1 MSEFDDEEYESFEL
15 DGAGRSADSVKE
27 PADAS
32 DEFDDDLDDD
42 DDFDEVDLEDAA
54 DDEIDFVLAAYRED
68 GQPYVQ
74 SLGKDLA
81 SDLDE
86 LIVQLRRLP
95 GDAGA
100 LGFVSLVEEVFVITR
115 VRGQHVQVL
124 LSDAAAASDWPIARD
139 VVDYLGEEPLEEDD
153 EEGEPIGDLGIVAD
167 LGLSDFDMGA
177 IIDNLDLGS
186 VDMLIQI
193 ADKIKLNPQFRKAAE
208 AAVGGEFSGLSQW
221 DDSMR
226 LALDQARMASMHG
239 DVPVGAVAIDQAGSL
254 LAAAGNEREIR
265 HDPTAH
271 AEILVL
277 REASR
282 RLRSWRLTG
291 LTLVVT
297 LEPCTMCAGAPG
309 AGSGRTV
316 DLRRIRSEGWCG

>member
-15 DGAGRSADSVKE
+15 GGAGRNAASASRRSGANE
-27 PADAS
+27 ELG
-32 DEFDDDLDDD
+32 DEVEDD

-81 SDLDE
+81 NDLDE

-139 VVDYLGEEPLEEDD
+139 VVDYLGEEPFDEEE
-153 EEGEPIGDLGIVAD
+153 EEGEPVGDLGIVAD

-177 IIDNLDLGS
+177 IIDNLDLSS
-186 VDMLIQI
+186 VEMLTEI
-193 ADKIKLNPQFRKAAE
+193 ADKIKLNPPFRKAVE
-208 AAVGGEFSGLSQW
+208 AAVG
-221 DDSMR
+221 
-226 LALDQARMASMHG
+226 
-239 DVPVGAVAIDQAGSL
+239 
-254 LAAAGNEREIR
+254 
-265 HDPTAH
+265 
-271 AEILVL
+271 
-277 REASR
+277 
-282 RLRSWRLTG
+282 
-291 LTLVVT
+291 
-297 LEPCTMCAGAPG
+297 
-309 AGSGRTV
+309 
-316 DLRRIRSEGWCG
+316 

>member
-15 DGAGRSADSVKE
+15 DGAGRSASSAGGRANRAE
-27 PADAS
+27 
-32 DEFDDDLDDD
+32 ELDDELED
-42 DDFDEVDLEDAA
+42 DEDFEEVELEDAA

-81 SDLDE
+81 NDLDE

-139 VVDYLGEEPLEEDD
+139 VVDYLGEEPLDDED

-177 IIDNLDLGS
+177 IVDNLELSS
-186 VDMLIQI
+186 VEMLTEV
-193 ADKIKLNPQFRKAAE
+193 AEKIKLNPPFRKAVE
-208 AAVGGEFSGLSQW
+208 AAVG
-221 DDSMR
+221 
-226 LALDQARMASMHG
+226 
-239 DVPVGAVAIDQAGSL
+239 
-254 LAAAGNEREIR
+254 
-265 HDPTAH
+265 
-271 AEILVL
+271 
-277 REASR
+277 
-282 RLRSWRLTG
+282 
-291 LTLVVT
+291 
-297 LEPCTMCAGAPG
+297 
-309 AGSGRTV
+309 
-316 DLRRIRSEGWCG
+316 

>member
-27 PADAS
+27 PAETD
-32 DEFDDDLDDD
+32 DEFDDDVDDD

-81 SDLDE
+81 NDLDE

-100 LGFVSLVEEVFVITR
+100 LGFVSLVEEVFVIAR

-139 VVDYLGEEPLEEDD
+139 VVDYLGEEPLEDD
-153 EEGEPIGDLGIVAD
+153 EEEGEPIGDLGILAD

-177 IIDNLDLGS
+177 IIDNLDLSS
-186 VDMLIQI
+186 VDMLIEI
-193 ADKIKLNPQFRKAAE
+193 AGKIKLNPQFRKAAE
-208 AAVGGEFSGLSQW
+208 AAVGE
-221 DDSMR
+221 
-226 LALDQARMASMHG
+226 
-239 DVPVGAVAIDQAGSL
+239 
-254 LAAAGNEREIR
+254 
-265 HDPTAH
+265 
-271 AEILVL
+271 
-277 REASR
+277 
-282 RLRSWRLTG
+282 
-291 LTLVVT
+291 
-297 LEPCTMCAGAPG
+297 
-309 AGSGRTV
+309 
-316 DLRRIRSEGWCG
+316 

>member
-15 DGAGRSADSVKE
+15 DGAGRSADSAKE
-27 PADAS
+27 PAETD
-32 DEFDDDLDDD
+32 DEFDDDVDDD
-42 DDFDEVDLEDAA
+42 DDFDDADLEDAA

-81 SDLDE
+81 NDLDE

-100 LGFVSLVEEVFVITR
+100 LGFVSLVEEVFVIAR

-139 VVDYLGEEPLEEDD
+139 VVDYLGEEPLEDD
-153 EEGEPIGDLGIVAD
+153 EEEGEPIGDLGILAD

-177 IIDNLDLGS
+177 IIDNLDLSS
-186 VDMLIQI
+186 VDMLIEI

-208 AAVGGEFSGLSQW
+208 AAVGE
-221 DDSMR
+221 
-226 LALDQARMASMHG
+226 
-239 DVPVGAVAIDQAGSL
+239 
-254 LAAAGNEREIR
+254 
-265 HDPTAH
+265 
-271 AEILVL
+271 
-277 REASR
+277 
-282 RLRSWRLTG
+282 
-291 LTLVVT
+291 
-297 LEPCTMCAGAPG
+297 
-309 AGSGRTV
+309 
-316 DLRRIRSEGWCG
+316 

>member
-15 DGAGRSADSVKE
+15 DGAGKSADSASE
-27 PADAS
+27 PADTE
-32 DEFDDDLDDD
+32 DEPDDDLEDDE
-42 DDFDEVDLEDAA
+42 DFDEVDLEDAA
-54 DDEIDFVLAAYRED
+54 EDEIDFVLAAYRED

-81 SDLDE
+81 NDLDE

-139 VVDYLGEEPLEEDD
+139 VVDYLGEEPLEEDE

-177 IIDNLDLGS
+177 IIDNLDLSS
-186 VDMLIQI
+186 VDMLIEI

-208 AAVGGEFSGLSQW
+208 AAVGE
-221 DDSMR
+221 
-226 LALDQARMASMHG
+226 
-239 DVPVGAVAIDQAGSL
+239 
-254 LAAAGNEREIR
+254 
-265 HDPTAH
+265 
-271 AEILVL
+271 
-277 REASR
+277 
-282 RLRSWRLTG
+282 
-291 LTLVVT
+291 
-297 LEPCTMCAGAPG
+297 
-309 AGSGRTV
+309 
-316 DLRRIRSEGWCG
+316 

>member
-15 DGAGRSADSVKE
+15 DGAGRSADSAKE
-27 PADAS
+27 PAETD
-32 DEFDDDLDDD
+32 DEFDDDVDDD
-42 DDFDEVDLEDAA
+42 DDFDEADLEDAA

-81 SDLDE
+81 NDLDE

-139 VVDYLGEEPLEEDD
+139 VVDYLGEEPLEDD
-153 EEGEPIGDLGIVAD
+153 EEEGEPIGDLGILAD

-177 IIDNLDLGS
+177 IIDNLDLSS
-186 VDMLIQI
+186 VDMLIEI

-208 AAVGGEFSGLSQW
+208 AAVGE
-221 DDSMR
+221 
-226 LALDQARMASMHG
+226 
-239 DVPVGAVAIDQAGSL
+239 
-254 LAAAGNEREIR
+254 
-265 HDPTAH
+265 
-271 AEILVL
+271 
-277 REASR
+277 
-282 RLRSWRLTG
+282 
-291 LTLVVT
+291 
-297 LEPCTMCAGAPG
+297 
-309 AGSGRTV
+309 
-316 DLRRIRSEGWCG
+316 

>member
-15 DGAGRSADSVKE
+15 DGAGRSADSAKE
-27 PADAS
+27 PAETDE
-32 DEFDDDLDDD
+32 EFDDDVDDD
-42 DDFDEVDLEDAA
+42 DDFDEADLEDAA

-81 SDLDE
+81 NDLDE

-139 VVDYLGEEPLEEDD
+139 VVDYLGEEPLEDD
-153 EEGEPIGDLGIVAD
+153 EEEGEPIGDLGILAD

-177 IIDNLDLGS
+177 IIDNLDLSS
-186 VDMLIQI
+186 VDMLIEI
-193 ADKIKLNPQFRKAAE
+193 ADKIKLNPQFRKAVE
-208 AAVGGEFSGLSQW
+208 AAVG
-221 DDSMR
+221 
-226 LALDQARMASMHG
+226 
-239 DVPVGAVAIDQAGSL
+239 
-254 LAAAGNEREIR
+254 
-265 HDPTAH
+265 
-271 AEILVL
+271 
-277 REASR
+277 
-282 RLRSWRLTG
+282 
-291 LTLVVT
+291 
-297 LEPCTMCAGAPG
+297 
-309 AGSGRTV
+309 
-316 DLRRIRSEGWCG
+316 

>member
-1 MSEFDDEEYESFEL
+1 MRLTRWSGFGIVWRRKVMSGFDDEEFEL
-15 DGAGRSADSVKE
+15 DGPGRSSDSASE
-27 PADAS
+27 PAETA
-32 DEFDDDLDDD
+32 DELDDD
-42 DDFDEVDLEDAA
+42 VEDDEDFDEVDLEDAA

-81 SDLDE
+81 NDLEE

-139 VVDYLGEEPLEEDD
+139 VVDYLGEEPLEEDE

-177 IIDNLDLGS
+177 IIDNLDLSS
-186 VDMLIQI
+186 VDMLIEI
-193 ADKIKLNPQFRKAAE
+193 A
-208 AAVGGEFSGLSQW
+208 
-221 DDSMR
+221 
-226 LALDQARMASMHG
+226 
-239 DVPVGAVAIDQAGSL
+239 
-254 LAAAGNEREIR
+254 
-265 HDPTAH
+265 
-271 AEILVL
+271 
-277 REASR
+277 
-282 RLRSWRLTG
+282 
-291 LTLVVT
+291 
-297 LEPCTMCAGAPG
+297 
-309 AGSGRTV
+309 
-316 DLRRIRSEGWCG
+316 